1 MKICNKLSS
10 GVVKKAMKI
19 ILIKSN
25 LFYKKYIF
33 YTQVYESL
41 YSDKRDDH
49 EDKIKQVL
57 DDVIEKYGSL

>member
-1 MKICNKLSS
+1 MKICNKLLS
-10 GVVKKAMKI
+10 GVVMKAMKI

-33 YTQVYESL
+33 YIQVYESL